1 MLPVIQYR
9 IVMMMCFVLLMMMC
23 FCVVAVSSV
32 SGCGVRQEL
41 SANTTEQELS
51 SPLYPGNYLPNS
63 DCEWLITGT
72 NWKIITL
79 KVTLL
84 LVLYFTFSFHLYFCN
99 IYLFDFQC
107 LDIFVNISFIYVFYI
122 FFCFQLFFVYY

>member
-1 MLPVIQYR
+1 MK
-9 IVMMMCFVLLMMMC
+9 MC

-79 KVTLL
+79 KVTFF
-84 LVLYFTFSFHLYFCN
+84 LVLYFNFSFRLCFGN
-99 IYLFDFQC
+99 IFLFDFQC
-107 LDIFVNISFIYVFYI
+107 LDIFVNIVFIYI
-122 FFCFQLFFVYY
+122 FISFFVFNSFLYIISIFYMYPFALDWFSLLC